1 MFKRLTV
8 FLAVMFALTASSFAQ
23 QPVMISTG
31 QNPGVHFIHSAAT
44 MAAPQQKMLVN
55 ALPYIQ
61 PVQETPASLVLVPT
75 DTAFNMLR
83 DTSDTN
89 FAISENG
96 QIVAFT
102 VIPDF
107 PAGGAGLGFTLVSPA
122 QFFPPMG
129 GNLTIDSLR
138 FLMFKLSDSANLPAN
153 VNMLPVLTPNNVN
166 WTTWQGFRRDFDE
179 FPSIPGSPEFYVIPK
194 EEINSA
200 LNDQTITY
208 ITVRTPGMQVN
219 SNTGFGFI
227 FIPDFGL
234 NRQFRMFGG
243 YEWNA
248 AIKPT
253 AGAYIRPTVG
263 SDSVMTIFGNL
274 VWGPTAPAPLTNRPI
289 RQNFE
294 FIIFGTLDV
303 TTDVRPEPN
312 YEATGVTL
320 EANYPN
326 PASQETHIRFSIE
339 KSAPVTLR
347 LTDMLGQVVQKITFE
362 DRGPGSYV
370 WDVNT
375 SALTN
380 GTYFYTLTTGETTIT
395 RTMTVA
401 R

>member
-8 FLAVMFALTASSFAQ
+8 FLAATFALTASSFAQ
-23 QPVMISTG
+23 QPVVISTG
-31 QNPGVHFIHSAAT
+31 PNPGVHFIDGAAT
-44 MAAPQQKMLVN
+44 VAAPPYKMLVN
-55 ALPYIQ
+55 NLPYIQ
-61 PVQETPASLVLVPT
+61 PVQETPTSLVLVPV
-75 DTAFNMLR
+75 DTAFNILH
-83 DTSDTN
+83 DTSDTS

-102 VIPDF
+102 IVPDF
-107 PAGGAGLGFTLVSPA
+107 PAGGAALGFTLVSPA

-129 GNLTIDSLR
+129 GNLTIDSVR
-138 FLMFKLSDSANLPAN
+138 FLMFKLRDSANLPAN
-153 VNMLPVLTPNNVN
+153 VNMLPVLTPTNIN
-166 WTTWQGFRRDFDE
+166 WQTYTGFRRDFDE
-179 FPSIPGSPEFYVIPK
+179 FPSIPGVPEFYVIPK

-208 ITVRTPGMQVN
+208 ITVRTPGMEISAN
-219 SNTGFGFI
+219 SGFGFI

-234 NRQFRMFGG
+234 NREFRMFGG
-243 YEWNA
+243 YEWNT

-253 AGAYIRPTVG
+253 GGAYIRPTVG
-263 SDSVMTIFGNL
+263 TDSVMTIFGNL
-274 VWGPTAPAPLTNRPI
+274 IWGATSPAPLTNKPI

-303 TTDVRPEPN
+303 TTDVRPEPS

-326 PASQETHIRFSIE
+326 PAVQETHIRFSIE
-339 KSAPVTLR
+339 KTAPVTLR
-347 LTDMLGQVVQKITFE
+347 LTDMLGQVVQKATFE

-370 WDVNT
+370 WDINT
-375 SALTN
+375 AALAN